1 MDIQIEV
8 TITLLVKDSV
18 IELKDGLWQT
28 YALNTVAQTSHFYLL
43 PTTKNSSISIL
54 YKSSLVD
61 IGIIYSLWKSEK

>member
-1 MDIQIEV
+1 
-8 TITLLVKDSV
+8 LVKDSV

-28 YALNTVAQTSHFYLL
+28 YAINTIATTSHFYFL